1 MPQNR
6 IANKNWKKA
15 TAIMTFRNKGCVA
28 AACEASAALNIPA
41 SLLVDFLPVG
51 VCSAV
56 LLGSHTVRATLAM
69 KMDF

>member
-28 AACEASAALNIPA
+28 AACEASAALNVPA
-41 SLLVDFLPVG
+41 SLLADSFQSG
-51 VCSAV
+51 SAV
-56 LLGSHTVRATLAM
+56 LCCWAHTQ
-69 KMDF
+69 